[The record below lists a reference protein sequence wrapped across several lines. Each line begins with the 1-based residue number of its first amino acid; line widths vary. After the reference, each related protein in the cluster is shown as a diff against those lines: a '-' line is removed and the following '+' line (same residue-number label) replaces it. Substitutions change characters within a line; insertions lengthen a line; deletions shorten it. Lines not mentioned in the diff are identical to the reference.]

1 MVSKD
6 IRIAINRFQ
15 PDHIVEYGEWVTR
28 TLTPEEQEELDALN
42 EELLEYSD
50 FTTAAEL
57 EDEKMQ
63 EIMGKRKRLEEL
75 EALRT
80 GEPRLKWKVQDPHEV
95 VSVLLLVRPN
105 HLPVYIEGLTNEM
118 VEKLLEPQLTLNIGP
133 GGGAQPLP
141 SQVQTPP
148 GDDIRFSEIKAA
160 IGSIEGV
167 PTGPDLRGKTWLDIV
182 VISKEN
188 PAVGKEAGQT
198 TLNEM
203 IYVMPV
209 KYLQDDWGPINDR
222 LKEIFGDRTDWHR
235 AGKTSHWT
243 VRF

>member
-15 PDHIVEYGEWVTR
+15 PRHIVEYGEWITR

-50 FTTAAEL
+50 FTTAGEL
-57 EDEKMQ
+57 ANLNKKLAK
-63 EIMGKRKRLEEL
+63 KRKRLEEL

-80 GEPRLKWKVQDPHEV
+80 GEPQLVWKVQDPHEV
-95 VSVLLLVRPN
+95 ESILLLVRPN
-105 HLPVYIEGLTNEM
+105 HLPVYVEGLTNEM
-118 VEKLLEPQLTLNIGP
+118 VEKLLEPSLTLNIGSGP
-133 GGGAQPLP
+133 GVQPLP

-148 GDDIRFSEIKAA
+148 GEDVRFSEIKAA
-160 IGSIEGV
+160 IGSIEGASKE
-167 PTGPDLRGKTWLDIV
+167 GKPWLELV

-188 PAVGKEAGQT
+188 PAAGKEAGQT
-198 TLNEM
+198 TLDEM

-222 LKEIFGDRTDWHR
+222 LKAIFGDRTDWHR

>member
-15 PDHIVEYGEWVTR
+15 PRHIVEYGEWITR

-42 EELLEYSD
+42 EELLEYSE
-50 FTTAAEL
+50 FTTAGEL

-63 EIMGKRKRLEEL
+63 QIMEKRKRLEEL

-80 GEPRLKWKVQDPHEV
+80 GEPQLVWNVQEPHEV
-95 VSVLLLVRPN
+95 QSILLLVRPN
-105 HLPVYIEGLTNEM
+105 HLPVYVEGLTNEM
-118 VEKLLEPQLTLNIGP
+118 VEKILEPSLTLNIGSGP
-133 GGGAQPLP
+133 GVQPP
-141 SQVQTPP
+141 PQVQTPP
-148 GDDIRFSEIKAA
+148 GGDVRFSEIKAA
-160 IGSIEGV
+160 IGSIEGAPKGV
-167 PTGPDLRGKTWLDIV
+167 DLKGKTWLELVEIT
-182 VISKEN
+182 KEN
-188 PAVGKEAGQT
+188 PAAGKEAGQT
-198 TLNEM
+198 TLDEM
-203 IYVMPV
+203 VYVMPV

-222 LKEIFGDRTDWHR
+222 LKVIFGDRTDWHR